1 MLQRGNYLNVGVAGG
16 YVMKLKKP
24 MTARRRRNTL
34 PSKPTAKTA
43 AETKKPLRKAMNL
56 RFNSEN
62 IAILEEAAV
71 VNGMTRSEFIR
82 SAALR
87 EAQRTLLER
96 QSLRL
101 SREAART
108 FIEAL
113 EAPAQPNPGLVDL
126 FRRVKK

>member
-1 MLQRGNYLNVGVAGG
+1 
-16 YVMKLKKP
+16 MKLKNP
-24 MTARRRRNTL
+24 IAVRRRKTTL
-34 PSKPTAKTA
+34 TSKPTAKTA

-113 EAPAQPNPGLVDL
+113 EAPAKPNPGLVDL
-126 FRRVKK
+126 FRRVKR